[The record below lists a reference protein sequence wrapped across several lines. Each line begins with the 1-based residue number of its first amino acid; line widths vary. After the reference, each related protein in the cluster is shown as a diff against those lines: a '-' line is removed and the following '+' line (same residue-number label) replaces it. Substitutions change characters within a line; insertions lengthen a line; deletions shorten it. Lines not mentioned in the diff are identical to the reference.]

1 MAAGVAVAAI
11 GTAVVAPLPAPTA
24 ATVSMPA
31 LSAPA
36 IALTAAV
43 QPLQQAANV
52 TASATG
58 AGDAII
64 NAYNA
69 LQPWVAYGYQLVQW
83 GLSWIPGVWLV
94 APAVDLAYYTAQ
106 PLIEGAVY
114 SFAYLIDGQADLIP
128 PTLTQ
133 AVQNSAN
140 NFVAYTVN
148 WAYSI
153 FPFPPL
159 PPLPI
164 FNGLA
169 AAAPAPA
176 ATGRGL
182 VSAAAALSP
191 KTAPE
196 AAPEVAPVVEAPAA
210 RTRVATQR
218 PALAV
223 ARATAAR
230 VAPAAAQSFT
240 QNTADAVSD
249 AVAPVRA
256 AARSGRAA
264 QHESRR

>member
-11 GTAVVAPLPAPTA
+11 GTAVLAPLPAPTA

-43 QPLQQAANV
+43 QPLQQTANV

-159 PPLPI
+159 PPLPV

-169 AAAPAPA
+169 AASTAPA
-176 ATGRGL
+176 ATSRGL
-182 VSAAAALSP
+182 VSAAAAV
-191 KTAPE
+191 APE
-196 AAPEVAPVVEAPAA
+196 TAPEVAPVVEAPAA
-210 RTRVATQR
+210 RTRVATPR
-218 PALAV
+218 PARAV
-223 ARATAAR
+223 ARATAAAR
-230 VAPAAAQSFT
+230 GAPAAAQ
-240 QNTADAVSD
+240 NTAEAVAD

-256 AARSGRAA
+256 AARSGHATKN
-264 QHESRR
+264 ERRR